1 MKTIKIFLASS
12 EELENDRM
20 AFGNLVRRLD
30 KIYEKRGIRVELFEW
45 EDYDAYYSG
54 QRKQDEY
61 NEQIKASD
69 LFLALFHTQAGRYT
83 IEEFDV
89 ATEEFLRH
97 SSPKVYVYC
106 KDLQPGE
113 QESPEL
119 LEFKKRLYEE
129 MGHYWCRYSNRD
141 TMQLHF
147 VMQLQL
153 VENSRMEALKVEE
166 NGAVTLDGNPV
177 AHMDQ
182 QPFAAGNE
190 AYQKMH
196 AELLEYPERIE
207 KARARLEKYPDDDD
221 LRGDLQAL
229 INRYNQL
236 KEDFVQLQQNLFS
249 TAKTIAT
256 LQQEHVSAMMR
267 RAIEA
272 FECGNLEGA
281 NALLDEI
288 AHEAD
293 HHMERLEQ
301 DRALVHQDIEAFQ
314 LQTKTVLADLNI
326 SIKDRI
332 SRVAAIY
339 AKADDWAQRSTY
351 DKEKYTKLLYNYAGF
366 LTEYA
371 QYDAAERVYLRQI
384 SLCEEVFGKEHL
396 HTAQSY
402 NNIGLVYHLQG
413 NYNKALEYYRM
424 ALSGREHQLE
434 SGFHVD
440 IAQSYN
446 NIALTNICLGKFDEA
461 LELLFK
467 AITMWENTVGKTH
480 SATAKTYNNIG
491 VCYLNKGDYAKALEY
506 YNLALDIQERGLGI
520 EHQDTALSYNNIGL
534 VYDTLG
540 NFDQAILY
548 NLKALEIWEKVLGTE
563 NPNTATTI
571 DNIGLCYFHKGDYQ
585 KALEYYFRA
594 LHIREQLL
602 GPGHP
607 DIATTYNNIGLAYDG
622 QGNQDEAISY
632 YLKATTIW
640 ENTFGIEHPNT
651 AAGYGNL
658 GLAYAHAG
666 QNDKALKYY
675 FKALDIQL
683 HVLGPLHTDNAYT
696 YNNLA
701 EVYKDKGDYAKALE
715 HYNKSLNIFE
725 NAFGSNHPNTITV
738 RENIEKAKKLM

>member
-30 KIYEKRGIRVELFEW
+30 KIYEKRGTRVELFEW

-89 ATEEFLRH
+89 ATEEFIRH
-97 SSPKVYVYC
+97 ASPKVYVYC

-119 LEFKKRLYEE
+119 VEFKKRLYEE

-153 VENSRMEALKVEE
+153 VENSRMETLKVEE

-177 AHMDQ
+177 AHMDKQ
-182 QPFAAGNE
+182 SFAAGNE
-190 AYQKMH
+190 AYQRMH
-196 AELLEYPERIE
+196 AELLEFPERIE
-207 KARARLEKYPDDDD
+207 KARRHVEKYPDDED

-229 INRYNQL
+229 LNRYNQL
-236 KEDFVQLQQNLFS
+236 KEDFTRLQQNLFD

-256 LQQEHVSAMMR
+256 LQQEHVSAMLR

-293 HHMERLEQ
+293 LHMERLEQ
-301 DRALVHQDIEAFQ
+301 DRALIHQDIEAFQ
-314 LQTKTVLADLNI
+314 LQTKTVMADQNI
-326 SIKDRI
+326 PIRDRI
-332 SRVAAIY
+332 TRVAAIY

-351 DKEKYTKLLYNYAGF
+351 DKEKYTKLLYDYAGF
-366 LTEYA
+366 LTNYA
-371 QYDAAERVYLRQI
+371 QYDAAEKVYLRQI
-384 SLCEEVFGKEHL
+384 SLSEEVFGKEHL

-402 NNIGLVYHLQG
+402 NNIGLVYHHQG

-424 ALSGREHQLE
+424 ALSRREHQLN
-434 SGFHVD
+434 SGFHID

-446 NIALTNICLGKFDEA
+446 NIALTDTYLGKFDEA
-461 LELLFK
+461 LELLFEAS
-467 AITMWENTVGKTH
+467 AIWENTVGKVH
-480 SATAKTYNNIG
+480 FATAKTYNNIG
-491 VCYLNKGDYAKALEY
+491 ECYFYKGDYAKALEY
-506 YNLALDIQERGLGI
+506 HNLALEIQEKGLGT

-571 DNIGLCYFHKGDYQ
+571 DNIGLCYYHKRDNQ
-585 KALEYYFRA
+585 KALEYYFEA
-594 LHIREQLL
+594 LRIREQLF
-602 GPGHP
+602 GPDHP

-622 QGNQDEAISY
+622 QGNHDEAITY

-640 ENTFGIEHPNT
+640 ENVFGIEHPNT
-651 AAGYGNL
+651 ATGYGNL
-658 GLAYAHAG
+658 GVAYAHAG

-675 FKALDIQL
+675 LKALDIQL
-683 HVLGPLHTDNAYT
+683 HVLGPLHADNAYT

-701 EVYKDKGDYAKALE
+701 EVYKEKGDYTKALE

-725 NAFGSNHPNTITV
+725 NAFGSDHPNTKTV